1 MKLLVQLS
9 VSLLCL
15 AGSACSSSVAPA
27 VVSPVQGENA
37 APPQVDAVVPP
48 ASAAQTIRLH
58 AGELPGSNGHRWG
71 SRSYELR
78 RTAAGMEVR
87 LHDVT
92 RFQGSGMSPQN
103 MPAATHQ
110 CSAWEPL
117 STAAS
122 ESVNKQLGGAQDEE
136 LECQSHSEVCAGLV
150 TFLRDTAP
158 APAPKADPP
167 ANYPAGEMMVMH
179 SEPQAPSYGRGLG
192 GC

>member
-1 MKLLVQLS
+1 MKLLVQLA

-15 AGSACSSSVAPA
+15 AGSACSSSVSPA
-27 VVSPVQGENA
+27 ATSPVQGGDSKPAQVEA
-37 APPQVDAVVPP
+37 APP

-122 ESVNKQLGGAQDEE
+122 ESVNKQLGGAKDEE

-167 ANYPAGEMMVMH
+167 ANYPAGEAITMR
-179 SEPQAPSYGRGLG
+179 SEPQAPTYGRGLG